1 MAAVVMGGFL
11 SQFSLEERQ
20 KRVAFASHRKLLRN
34 GVHSSH
40 GGRIS
45 HVMAKAWL
53 LSSNKSSLGRLPPGA
68 STPSR
73 LTTRTGGTKNGVPP
87 GPHP

>member
-1 MAAVVMGGFL
+1 MAAVVMGVFL
-11 SQFSLEERQ
+11 SQSSLEEGQ
-20 KRVAFASHRKLLRN
+20 KRVAFAQHRKLLRI
-34 GVHSSH
+34 GIHSSH

-68 STPSR
+68 STPSG
-73 LTTRTGGTKNGVPP
+73 LTTLTGGTRNGVPP
-87 GPHP
+87 EPHP